1 MLPGGMLNPLAVV
14 RGSGAW
20 TKWNVT
26 QHDVFRC
33 AADVAGDGGADRG
46 CAMLMP
52 PLRLTGE
59 SEEGDGAGHTR
70 FGSGDMRCEVA
81 ERPQVTLTLMG
92 EGGCGLRCDWSKRR
106 RVEALTCNQGEQA
119 RSSYD
124 FWRNESLIIEE
135 PRNESLSGELSG
147 PHHFKSNSAVSESG
161 SSRSPDSP
169 REPLVLFGKPLNPTD
184 ETVNPMTGTTATDA
198 DTCDAMAAMA
208 ASPAHTS
215 AMVPPASPDVA
226 ADVCDA
232 EVAPDV
238 SARESEPA
246 AAAAAVLDFPATP
259 ESTAGAAGEAAEEN
273 HAVDR
278 RTGLKPHVLAAG
290 GGGGGGGATPRGI
303 GKLGRRF
310 RGIRQRL
317 WGRWAAEVRDPFAR
331 RRLWLG
337 SFDSAE
343 EAARAYDVATRRLRG
358 PWAKTNFPLDPRD
371 PEDKEQLARMAVAV
385 AACAKGRYRTKLAAW
400 RKLCGPVEVAGVV
413 VTGGD
418 AEERAEAG
426 ADAEGG
432 LDGGAEGG
440 GAEEGGMAEEEA
452 EEEEAVGDAVVAEGV
467 EAEGEGKGKRGENEN
482 EQEEKEE
489 EDNIEEEKND
499 DASAG
504 DEVMTRSGT
513 SISISSSST
522 TSTREMAD
530 VDAIKATPE
539 VETPAS
545 SAPARSAP
553 ASSAPARSAP
563 ASSALESNS
572 ARTEGDAKDS
582 TINNGGVTVDPVA
595 VSTASTNEGS
605 PSVPAQK
612 PADSPVPAAV
622 PSSSSVQSQLFR
634 GVRQRPSGKWAAEA
648 RDPTT
653 KRRLWLGSFDTAEEA
668 ARAYDAAARK
678 MRGSGARCNFP
689 TKE

>member
-1 MLPGGMLNPLAVV
+1 MRGAMDGAMHGAMDGTNQTDLEPRGSCGRRFENLARVLRPIPLRRLPLSLTHGLSLPATPLTPAVSSPATAAAALDLALSLNNDDVITMTERSGDSPRGAANPLVAV
-14 RGSGAW
+14 RDNGAW
-20 TKWNVT
+20 TKWGVT

-33 AADVAGDGGADRG
+33 DADVAGDGADRG
-46 CAMLMP
+46 CAVLMP

-59 SEEGDGAGHTR
+59 SEEGEGRH
-70 FGSGDMRCEVA
+70 EIA
-81 ERPQVTLTLMG
+81 ERPQLTLALLG
-92 EGGCGLRCDWSKRR
+92 EGDSGLRCDWSKRR
-106 RVEALTCNQGEQA
+106 RLEALTCHQ
-119 RSSYD
+119 
-124 FWRNESLIIEE
+124 E
-135 PRNESLSGELSG
+135 PLNESLSGEPSG
-147 PHHFKSNSAVSESG
+147 PHHFKSTSVVSESG

-169 REPLVLFGKPLNPTD
+169 REPLVLFGKPLNATD
-184 ETVNPMTGTTATDA
+184 DRGHATGATATDA
-198 DTCDAMAAMA
+198 AAF
-208 ASPAHTS
+208 PAFAGVTTPS
-215 AMVPPASPDVA
+215 TPASAGCTRSCGPDVA

-232 EVAPDV
+232 EVAADV
-238 SARESEPA
+238 SARESEPDA
-246 AAAAAVLDFPATP
+246 TAAAVLGSPSAP
-259 ESTAGAAGEAAEEN
+259 ELTVGAAAAAAEEN

-278 RTGLKPHVLAAG
+278 RTSSNPRVGSAP
-290 GGGGGGGATPRGI
+290 GGGAVRGI

-418 AEERAEAG
+418 AEERAEVG
-426 ADAEGG
+426 GDAEGELEG
-432 LDGGAEGG
+432 GAEDGGAEEEKAEDGG
-440 GAEEGGMAEEEA
+440 AEEERAEEGGMAEKEA
-452 EEEEAVGDAVVAEGV
+452 EEEEEAVGGAVVAEGG
-467 EAEGEGKGKRGENEN
+467 EAEGEGKGKEGENEN
-482 EQEEKEE
+482 KQGEE
-489 EDNIEEEKND
+489 EEERKED
-499 DASAG
+499 IVGG
-504 DEVMTRSGT
+504 DEAAG
-513 SISISSSST
+513 
-522 TSTREMAD
+522 A
-530 VDAIKATPE
+530 
-539 VETPAS
+539 
-545 SAPARSAP
+545 
-553 ASSAPARSAP
+553 
-563 ASSALESNS
+563 
-572 ARTEGDAKDS
+572 
-582 TINNGGVTVDPVA
+582 
-595 VSTASTNEGS
+595 
-605 PSVPAQK
+605 
-612 PADSPVPAAV
+612 PAAV
-622 PSSSSVQSQLFR
+622 ASAAASAATSLDTSSTVLNSFPSIQSHLSTSSVQSQLFR